1 MGWTRS
7 FWSFSFKPCILL
19 VCLSL
24 LCTAVDFDRFGTRM
38 VVSSTLDDTP
48 CALMDVGTGSVVR
61 TFDDPAPNVA
71 AISPIL
77 SPDDQLVLVR
87 CFANSVH
94 PLIVC
99 SRAERDCFCS
109 RNASV
114 VPL

>member
-1 MGWTRS
+1 L
-7 FWSFSFKPCILL
+7 SFSFKPCIFL
-19 VCLSL
+19 VCLSP

-87 CFANSVH
+87 CLANSVH
-94 PLIVC
+94 LLFVSGC